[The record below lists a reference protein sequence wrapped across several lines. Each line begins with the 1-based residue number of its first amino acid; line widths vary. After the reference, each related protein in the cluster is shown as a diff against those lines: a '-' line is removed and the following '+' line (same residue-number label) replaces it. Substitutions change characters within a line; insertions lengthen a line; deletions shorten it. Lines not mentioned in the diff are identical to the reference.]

1 VGRTKRSGADAE
13 GDVVRA
19 LRGQL
24 RTDEILLSGVRITDP
39 REGDVEVD
47 IVVLFPDLGAAVVE
61 VKGGDVRQ
69 VDGHWTTGGR
79 TSRRR
84 INPIE
89 QARRA
94 KHALRRYLDRQPE
107 WQRPLLRTE
116 WFVAMPQTEV
126 TGDLGPEGQR
136 DHLLGS
142 GDLGAIRDR
151 IRAVLFSPLNTDPIP
166 TAGWEHDALTL
177 LMRSSHSAR
186 VAPTRRGRGA
196 LIPVAAVLAAVA
208 VAAPLAWW
216 WSARGG
222 DEPGQG
228 VPPAITGECH
238 PDYEPCLPVKDDLN
252 CGDVQMVVTVRS
264 EDPYGLDRD
273 GDGVACEGYAK

>member
-1 VGRTKRSGADAE
+1 
-13 GDVVRA
+13 VRA

-24 RTDEILLSGVRITDP
+24 RTDEMLLSGVRITDP

>member
-1 VGRTKRSGADAE
+1 MGRTKRSGADAE
-13 GDVVRA
+13 DDVVRA
-19 LRGQL
+19 LRNQL
-24 RTDEILLSGVRITDP
+24 RSDEILITGLRITDP

-47 IVVLFPDLGAAVVE
+47 VIVLFPDLGAAVVE
-61 VKGGDVRQ
+61 VKGGQVRQ
-69 VDGHWTTGGR
+69 VDGQWTTGGR
-79 TSRRR
+79 SSRRR

-116 WFVAMPQTEV
+116 WFVAMPQTDV

-136 DHLLGS
+136 DHLLGR
-142 GDLGAIRDR
+142 GDLDDIRDR
-151 IRAVLFSPLNTDPIP
+151 LRNVLFSPLNTDPIP
-166 TAGWEHDALTL
+166 PVGWEHDALTL

-186 VAPTRRGRGA
+186 VAPARRGRGA
-196 LIPVAAVLAAVA
+196 LVAAGAVLLVVA

-222 DEPGQG
+222 DQTDQG

-238 PDYEPCLPVKDDLN
+238 PNYEPCLPVKDDLD
-252 CGDVQMVVTVRS
+252 CGDVKMVVTVRS

-273 GDGVACEGYAK
+273 GDGTACEGYAK